1 MGALLCP
8 DAFGGLDERYRYG
21 DNLGLSPA
29 MRNYRVTENRTLQKR
44 FGRSPVC
51 PAPAAIDG
59 IWSGF
64 LGSER
69 MFLFVSDGTLFRLYP
84 ETSERVELGSV
95 GTGEAVLFEFRR
107 CIYIKNAAKYY
118 RFDGNTLTE
127 VEGYAPL
134 VAIGCG
140 ADGTG
145 SSFEDTN
152 LLTGKKRVQYSAD
165 GSSTI
170 YHLPEQAL
178 SSVDAVLLD
187 GEPIS
192 ISWTADT
199 VDGKVTFSSAVP
211 QGENNLEI
219 AYDTGRNRKNVILGA
234 SGVMLFG
241 GDTDGHLFLWG
252 NPDYP
257 AYRFHSELA
266 DGLPSAEYFPENNYT
281 VIGDTLITDIIAQYD
296 RQLIFTKDRAYYS
309 YCELQK
315 DALGNVYASFPVYNL
330 NGEKGSLLQNA
341 GCIMENEPVT
351 LCADGLNRWESTS
364 VENERNAVCFSYPV
378 GETLRAWLASGD
390 YSGMKLFNFRTDGE
404 LYFVKGTTA
413 LIYNYRLGAW
423 YAYDNFGAERMCEY
437 NGMLYFSNGEGIEFL
452 DPDSAYDPEGR
463 FTCFYETPLTS
474 LGSRGRRKKLTEVG
488 LMLHASATPVL
499 ELSYTDEEGGAFPVT
514 TRVEH
519 YCGDGKTVGISFRP
533 PLFRSPAVK
542 LRLTEYDYARCEIC
556 ELHIA
561 VTQKGKYGRTGL

>member
-1 MGALLCP
+1 MGKMLCVNT
-8 DAFGGLDERYRYG
+8 FGGLDERNKTG
-21 DNLGLSPA
+21 DNLALSPA
-29 MRNYRVTENRTLQKR
+29 MRNFRVTENRTLEKR
-44 FGRSPVC
+44 YGRSPVC

-59 IWSGF
+59 LWSGF

-84 ETSERVELGSV
+84 ETSERVEIGEV
-95 GTGEAVLFEFRR
+95 GTGETVLFEFRHH
-107 CIYIKNAAKYY
+107 IYIKNADKYSRY
-118 RFDGNTLTE
+118 DGATLTE
-127 VEGYAPL
+127 VTGYAPL
-134 VAIGCG
+134 VAIGCA
-140 ADGTG
+140 ADGSG

-152 LLTGKKRVQYSAD
+152 LLTGKKRVLFSAD
-165 GSSTI
+165 GSSTV

-178 SSVDAVLLD
+178 SSVDGVKLD
-187 GEPIS
+187 GETIT

-199 VDGKVTFSSAVP
+199 ETGTVTFASAVP
-211 QGENNLEI
+211 EGVNNLEI
-219 AYDTGRNRKNVILGA
+219 AYDTGRDRKSVILDA

-315 DALGNVYASFPVYNL
+315 DLLGNVYASFPVYNL

-364 VENERNAVCFSYPV
+364 VENERNAVCFSHPV
-378 GETLRAWLASGD
+378 GETLKSWITSGNF
-390 YSGMKLFNFRTDGE
+390 GAMRLFNLRTDGE
-404 LYFVKGTTA
+404 LYFVKGQTA

-423 YAYDNFGAERMCEY
+423 YAYDNFGAEKMCEY
-437 NGMLYFSNGEGIEFL
+437 DGKLYFSNGAGIEFL

-463 FTCFYETPLTS
+463 FTCYMETPMS
-474 LGSRGRRKKLTEVG
+474 ALGLLGRRKKLTEIG
-488 LMLHASATPVL
+488 MMLYASATPVL

-533 PLFRSPAVK
+533 PLFRLPAVK
-542 LRLTEYDYARCEIC
+542 LRLTEYDYAHCEIC
-556 ELHIA
+556 ELHLVA
-561 VTQKGKYGRTGL
+561 VQKGKYGRTGL